1 VAPEPWPRRIR
12 RLAGTAVAIVAA
24 WMVAG
29 GCFATQNYTAAAA
42 SGIAGDLA
50 YELYNMLVSMFVSAL
65 LTPFLLYAVE
75 KTPVTRTNVV
85 KPALALCAPVMLF
98 GIVHA
103 LVDAWSSTIIDGAPL
118 GGDEFVLIVAATFH
132 AHVLFAATVVA
143 VVHLLRA
150 QRENASRTVRE
161 RQIEHD
167 LSRAQLQL
175 LQAQMEPHFL
185 FNTLNAAT
193 ALLATDRESAA
204 TTVDT
209 LAELL
214 QSSHDL
220 GRQTS
225 IPVAS
230 EVAFLEAYLSLQ
242 KVRFSD
248 RLTTRIVVD
257 PAARDVPV
265 PSLILQPLVENAILH
280 GVIERAGGGIVTVS
294 IRRDGD
300 VLSMEVRDDGPGATP
315 QQLTSGRGLGLA
327 NTRSRLECLYKNDFA
342 LQFHRAPDAFVAA
355 LTIPVMH

>member
-1 VAPEPWPRRIR
+1 
-12 RLAGTAVAIVAA
+12 VAIAGG

-29 GCFATQNYTAAAA
+29 GFFATQNYTAAVA
-42 SGIAGDLA
+42 SGHPGDLA
-50 YELYNMLVSMFVSAL
+50 IELSAMLVSMFVSAL

-75 KTPVTRTNVV
+75 KTPVTRTNIV
-85 KPALALCAPVMLF
+85 KPALALSVPVVLF

-103 LVDAWSSTIIDGAPL
+103 FFDAWSPAITDGASL
-118 GGDEFVLIVAATFH
+118 DAQDFFRIMAATFH
-132 AHVLFAATVVA
+132 PHILMAASVVA
-143 VVHLLRA
+143 IVHLLRA
-150 QRENASRTVRE
+150 WRENAARAVRE
-161 RQIEHD
+161 RQVEND

-193 ALLATDRESAA
+193 ALLATDREGAA
-204 TTVDT
+204 TTVFT

-220 GRQTS
+220 GGQTS
-225 IPVAS
+225 IPVSA

-242 KVRFSD
+242 KVRFPD
-248 RLTTRIVVD
+248 RLETRIIVD

-280 GVIERAGGGIVTVS
+280 GVIERAGGGNVTVS
-294 IRRDGD
+294 IRREGSD
-300 VLSMEVRDDGPGATP
+300 LYMEVRDDGAGATP

-327 NTRSRLECLYKNDFA
+327 NTRSRLECLYKDDFT
-342 LQFHRAPDAFVAA
+342 LRFHHAPDAFVAA
-355 LTIPVMH
+355 VTIPAVLEGR